1 MLKAQRIMTVLVTGT
16 REQIDALLA
25 IKALNV
31 VAVSAGSAYVVMPSA
46 ETKAA
51 ALLHLD
57 NVLAI
62 YGLDLESE

>member
-16 REQIDALLA
+16 GAQIDALLA
-25 IKALNV
+25 IQALNV
-31 VAVSAGSAYVVMPSA
+31 VAVSVGSAYVVMPSA
-46 ETKAA
+46 ATKAA

-57 NVLAI
+57 NVLAA